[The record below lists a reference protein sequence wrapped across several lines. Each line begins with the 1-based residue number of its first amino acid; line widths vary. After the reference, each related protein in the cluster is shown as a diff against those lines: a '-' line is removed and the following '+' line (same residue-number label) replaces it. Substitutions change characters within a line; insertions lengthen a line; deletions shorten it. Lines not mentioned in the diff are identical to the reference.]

1 MIITKVTTKYIKL
14 NIKNMKL
21 KTLKKTLHAAALSM
35 TAVALLAGMSACRTQ
50 SVVEKQILLP
60 ETNQKPVVNMI
71 LDSDFGSST
80 DDLFALMMLNH
91 YIDDGLVDLKGV
103 VVDREGQKNAELVD
117 IFNTYYG
124 HPNIPI
130 GLERNGVK
138 NPRCFIPYN
147 GICDL
152 KDAQGQP
159 LFKRTQDLS
168 NCPDGYKLYRRL
180 LSQAEDKSIVVVAI
194 GFATTLAQLF
204 ESGADEF
211 SNQSGLDLFAQ
222 KVKAVYIQSGRFEA
236 GDSLSGYN
244 MRAASRQSAIFYDKF
259 PKNVD
264 IIMSPSNIGD
274 QMDYLPKDVLV
285 DLSYTELNPIKAV
298 YTNYTCDTGQ
308 RMWDT
313 NCLVNAVLGDAQY
326 NLSPRGW
333 VSFVDRGEE
342 SLMLFK
348 NDPNGNARYQIPGD
362 SYFNLEKLMDIRR
375 HNRIND
381 YPARYTIEAPQPQLV
396 GKGALEWAKQRTGQ
410 LMDKYLGSAG
420 NKLDPDDVRAMFR
433 PLGYSGPNVSDY
445 TEAENMLAD
454 TIYTAILRKAL
465 KAGKRDVVIVT
476 GAPAC
481 GKTTV
486 VNQLNLKKAGVI
498 YDAALTGNNRLIDAI
513 AKAKRE
519 GMDKVTVYMVYNDV
533 MTCYKNAVERG
544 KNTWRYVA
552 LDYLVNAFRDNV
564 GKLDQLRQAYPD
576 VEIVPV
582 DLSGNQ
588 PLKTVSLDEARKWN
602 HQVSDDEI
610 NALLTYLLGEI
621 NAGSIDAGSLQSA
634 TGNLLSIA
642 GSDVANRTLANQI
655 TEKVRELTQEYKIR

>member
-1 MIITKVTTKYIKL
+1 MMRTAIFTMVCAAMLTGLDACVTQTKIEQPVVVSNTTE
-14 NIKNMKL
+14 
-21 KTLKKTLHAAALSM
+21 T
-35 TAVALLAGMSACRTQ
+35 
-50 SVVEKQILLP
+50 KQ
-60 ETNQKPVVNMI
+60 PVVNMI

-103 VVDREGQKNAELVD
+103 VVDREGEKNAQLVD

-124 HPNIPI
+124 HPDIPI

-159 LFKRTQDLS
+159 LFKRSQDLS
-168 NCPDGYKLYRRL
+168 NCLDGYKLYRRL

-204 ESGADEF
+204 ESGADEY

-222 KVKAVYIQSGRFEA
+222 KVKAVYIQSGRFES

-264 IIMSPSNIGD
+264 IVMSPSNIGD

-285 DLSYTELNPIKAV
+285 DLSYTEVNPIKAV

-326 NLSPRGW
+326 HLSPRGW

-362 SYFNLEKLMDIRR
+362 SYFNLDKLMDIRR
-375 HNRIND
+375 HTRMNN
-381 YPARYTIEAPQPQLV
+381 YPARYTIEAPQPQLT
-396 GKGALEWAKQRTGQ
+396 GNAALEWAKLRTGQ

-445 TEAENMLAD
+445 TAAENMLVD
-454 TIYTAILRKAL
+454 TIYTAMLRKAY

-486 VNQLNLKKAGVI
+486 VNQLNLKKAGLI
-498 YDAALTGNNRLIDAI
+498 YDAALTGNNRLADAI

-519 GMDKVTVYMVYNDV
+519 GMEKIKVVMVYNDV
-533 MTCYKNAVERG
+533 LTCYKNAVNRG
-544 KNTWRYVA
+544 KNTWRYIA
-552 LDYLVNAFRDNV
+552 LDYLVGAFRDNV
-564 GKLDQLRQAYPD
+564 GKLDQVHAQYPD
-576 VEIVPV
+576 VEIMPI

-588 PLKTVSLDEARKWN
+588 SLKQVSLEEAQKWN
-602 HQVSDDEI
+602 HKVSEDEIHSLLAYLNDEI
-610 NALLTYLLGEI
+610 NAGE
-621 NAGSIDAGSLQSA
+621 IDAGSLLSA
-634 TGNLLSIA
+634 TGNLLAIPNMRQ
-642 GSDVANRTLANQI
+642 DNVTLAKQI
-655 TEKVRELTQEYKIR
+655 TDRVREITQEYKIR

>member
-1 MIITKVTTKYIKL
+1 MRTAIFTMVCAAMLTGLDACVTQTKIEQPVVVSNTTE
-14 NIKNMKL
+14 
-21 KTLKKTLHAAALSM
+21 T
-35 TAVALLAGMSACRTQ
+35 
-50 SVVEKQILLP
+50 KQ
-60 ETNQKPVVNMI
+60 PVVNMI

-103 VVDREGQKNAELVD
+103 VVDREGEKNAQLVD

-124 HPNIPI
+124 HPDIPI

-159 LFKRTQDLS
+159 LFKRSQDLS
-168 NCPDGYKLYRRL
+168 NCLDGYKLYRRL

-204 ESGADEF
+204 ESGADEY

-222 KVKAVYIQSGRFEA
+222 KVKAVYIQSGRFES

-264 IIMSPSNIGD
+264 IVMSPSNIGD

-285 DLSYTELNPIKAV
+285 DLSYTEVNPIKAV

-326 NLSPRGW
+326 HLSPRGW

-362 SYFNLEKLMDIRR
+362 SYFNLDKLMDIRR
-375 HNRIND
+375 HTRMNN
-381 YPARYTIEAPQPQLV
+381 YPARYTIEAPQPQLT
-396 GKGALEWAKQRTGQ
+396 GNAALEWAKLRTGQ

-445 TEAENMLAD
+445 TAAENMLVD
-454 TIYTAILRKAL
+454 TIYTAMLRKAY

-486 VNQLNLKKAGVI
+486 VNQLNLKKAGLI
-498 YDAALTGNNRLIDAI
+498 YDAALTGNNRLADAI

-519 GMDKVTVYMVYNDV
+519 GMEKIKVVMVYNDV
-533 MTCYKNAVERG
+533 LTCYKNAVNRG
-544 KNTWRYVA
+544 KNTWRYIA
-552 LDYLVNAFRDNV
+552 LDYLVGAFRDNV
-564 GKLDQLRQAYPD
+564 GKLDQVHAQYPD
-576 VEIVPV
+576 VEIMPI

-588 PLKTVSLDEARKWN
+588 SLKQVSLEEAQKWN
-602 HQVSDDEI
+602 HKVSEDEIHSLLAYLNDEI
-610 NALLTYLLGEI
+610 NAGE
-621 NAGSIDAGSLQSA
+621 IDAGSLLSA
-634 TGNLLSIA
+634 TGNLLAIPNMRQ
-642 GSDVANRTLANQI
+642 DNVTLAKQI
-655 TEKVRELTQEYKIR
+655 TDRVREITQEYKIR

>member
-1 MIITKVTTKYIKL
+1 MAVG
-14 NIKNMKL
+14 
-21 KTLKKTLHAAALSM
+21 AAMLTS
-35 TAVALLAGMSACRTQ
+35 LSACVSQ
-50 SVVEKQILLP
+50 KVVEK
-60 ETNQKPVVNMI
+60 PVVMPVATQQQQPVVKMI

-80 DDLFALMMLNH
+80 DDLFALMMLHH

-124 HPNIPI
+124 HPDIPI

-159 LFKRTQDLS
+159 LFKRTQDLTQ
-168 NCPDGYKLYRRL
+168 CPDGYKLYRKL
-180 LSQAEDKSIVVVAI
+180 LSQAEDKSIVIVAI

-211 SNQSGLDLFAQ
+211 SSQSGVDLFAQ

-264 IIMSPSNIGD
+264 IVMSPSNIGD

-285 DLSYTELNPIKAV
+285 DLSYTELNPIKSV

-375 HNRIND
+375 HTRINNH
-381 YPARYTIEAPQPQLV
+381 PAKYTIEAPQPQLT
-396 GKGALEWAKQRTGQ
+396 GKEALQWAQLRTNQ

-420 NKLDPDDVRAMFR
+420 NKLDPDNVRAMFR
-433 PLGYSGPNVSDY
+433 PLGYTGPNVFDY
-445 TEAENMLAD
+445 TEAENMLTD
-454 TIYTAILRKAL
+454 TIYTALLRKAL

-498 YDAALTGNNRLIDAI
+498 YDAALIGEGRLTDAI

-519 GMDKVTVYMVYNDV
+519 GMEKVKVVMVYNDV
-533 MTCYKNAVERG
+533 LTCYKNAVNRG

-552 LDYLVNAFRDNV
+552 LDYLVNSFRDNV
-564 GKLDQLRQAYPD
+564 GKLEQVRKAYPD
-576 VEIVPV
+576 VEIVPI

-588 PLKTVSLDEARKWN
+588 PLKQVSLDEAQKWN
-602 HQVSDDEI
+602 HSVSPDEI
-610 NALLTYLLGEI
+610 HSLLTYLSNEV
-621 NAGSIDAGSLQSA
+621 NAGEIDAGSLLSA
-634 TGNLLSIA
+634 TGNVLSIA
-642 GSDVANRTLANQI
+642 GSRQDNIVLAKQI
-655 TEKVRELTQEYKIR
+655 DEKVRELTQEYKVR